1 MLRILISIG
10 CAVAALSIGVLGNPV
25 GIIYDGG
32 LTPTDLTLRI
42 VHTNDM
48 HARFEQTSKLS
59 GVCAEKDAKEGKCYG
74 GFARLATLI
83 RQARRSSVP
92 CLFLNAG
99 DTYQGSVWYNVYKW
113 KVVAKFLNLLA
124 PNATSLGNHEFD
136 DGVKG
141 LIPFIQNA
149 TFPIVTANLDLS
161 RQPDLAATN
170 LLNSTVLTVEG
181 IKIGIIGYLT
191 PETKTIS
198 LTNEVIFLDEV
209 TSIRREAKR
218 LKAQGVNILIA
229 VGHSGFEVD
238 KKIAREV
245 EDIDLVIGGHTN
257 TFLYNGKQPDLE
269 TPEGLYPTTVVQKS
283 GRKVYVVQAYA
294 YTKYLGN
301 FTVKFNPSGE
311 VTEIKGNPVLVDN
324 SIEQAQDILEE
335 LDGMREA
342 INNVSYTVVGKTH
355 VLLQGDSKVCRRVEC
370 NLGNLITDAMID
382 FNAREYGSKDG
393 WTDAAIA
400 LQNGG
405 SIRTSISRSNDD
417 KVTIGDILGVL
428 PFHNSI
434 LKVKIT
440 GEMLLSVLEWS
451 VYNLDVNKTVSLSAA
466 FLQVSGLQVVYDLTK
481 PSNSRVVSVYVQCAN
496 CSIPSYSELKKN
508 ETYTVLMPDFMQS
521 GGDGYSMLKNLKT
534 SPLGSTTAD
543 TLSQYFMQHSPV
555 HPGVEWRISY
565 ITENHKPSN
574 NSVSNGSGSNGSG
587 INGSGSNGS
596 GSNGSGSN
604 SSSNLHQSVTVI
616 MLLPLLVNWLFITQT

>member
-10 CAVAALSIGVLGNPV
+10 CVLAAFSSGVLGNPV
-25 GIIYDGG
+25 AVHDDGG
-32 LTPTDLTLRI
+32 LTLRI

-48 HARFEQTSKLS
+48 HARFEQTSRLS
-59 GVCAEKDAKEGKCYG
+59 SICSEKDAKNGKCYG

-99 DTYQGSVWYNVYKW
+99 DTYQGSIWYNVYKW

-136 DGVKG
+136 DGVAG
-141 LIPFIQNA
+141 LVPFIQNA
-149 TFPIVTANLDLS
+149 SFPIVTANLDLS
-161 RQPDLAATN
+161 KQPDLAATN
-170 LLNSTVLTVEG
+170 LLNSTVLTVNG
-181 IKIGIIGYLT
+181 TKIGIIGYLT

-198 LTNEVIFLDEV
+198 QTDNVIFLDEV
-209 TSIRREAKR
+209 ASIRKEVKR
-218 LKAQGVNILIA
+218 LKTQGVNILIA

-245 EDIDLVIGGHTN
+245 EDIDIVIGGHTN

-269 TPEGLYPTTVVQKS
+269 TPEGLYPTTVVQES

-301 FTVKFNPSGE
+301 FTVKFNPKGE
-311 VTEIKGNPVLVDN
+311 VTEIKGNPVLVDS
-324 SIEQAQDILEE
+324 SIEQAQDILDE
-335 LDGMREA
+335 LEGMREA
-342 INNVSYTVVGKTH
+342 INNVSYNVVGKTH

-370 NLGNLITDAMID
+370 NLGNLITDSMID

-400 LQNGG
+400 FQNGG
-405 SIRTSISRSNDD
+405 SIRTSISRGNDD
-417 KVTIGDILGVL
+417 KVTMGDILSVL

-440 GEMLLSVLEWS
+440 GEMILSVLEWS
-451 VYNLDVNKTVSLSAA
+451 VYHLNVNTTVSLPGA
-466 FLQVSGLQVVYDLTK
+466 FIQVSGLQVVYDLTK
-481 PSNSRVVSVYVQCAN
+481 PSNSKVVSVYVQCAN

-521 GGDGYSMLKNLKT
+521 GGDGYTMLKDLKT
-534 SPLGSTTAD
+534 YPLGSTTAE

-555 HPGVEWRISY
+555 HAGVEWRISY
-565 ITENHKPSN
+565 VTENHETN
-574 NSVSNGSGSNGSG
+574 NSTGNSGSGSVTENHETNNSTGNSGSGSNG
-587 INGSGSNGS
+587 
-596 GSNGSGSN
+596 
-604 SSSNLHQSVTVI
+604 SSNLHQSVTVTI
-616 MLLPLLVNWLFITQT
+616 LLSLLVNWLIVTQT